1 MKILKI
7 DCEECVG
14 CKDCELA
21 CSLEHTGEF
30 NPASSR
36 IRNFVFLEEA
46 FKISITCFQC
56 DEPFCVMVCPAVAI
70 TKDETTGALL
80 VSKERCV
87 GCNACLLACPFG
99 NIIYSNVEC
108 QAIKCDLC
116 GGEPACVAFCPTGAL
131 EYTEAE
137 TVVTAKKEA
146 LATKLKE
153 AYKGLRF

>member
-1 MKILKI
+1 MKILKV
-7 DCEECVG
+7 DHKKCVG
-14 CKDCELA
+14 CKNCELA

-36 IRNFVFLEEA
+36 IHNFVFLEEE

-56 DEPFCVMVCPAVAI
+56 DEPFCTPVCPTAAI
-70 TKDETTGALL
+70 TKDEATGALV
-80 VSKERCV
+80 VSKERCI
-87 GCNACLLACPFG
+87 GCNVCLSACPFG
-99 NIIYSNVEC
+99 NIIYSNVEG

-137 TVVTAKKEA
+137 MVVIGKKKVLSE
-146 LATKLKE
+146 KLKE
-153 AYKGLRF
+153 AYKELR